1 MPIFKMGESTIKYSS
16 HYKQF
21 SQKMAPCVLLCCVLA
36 SGRQEPPTCL
46 VINLCVSRINATQ
59 GRASLCEPALSNAPV
74 QPRNCSNVTRSF
86 HVREFG
92 GWERDQSLWRKFYP
106 AKMLSYTVI
115 RACMVNY
122 TIDYRDYAYGIADW
136 KRINFARHS
145 PNTCPQYVHMGM
157 RQRAQKCLKI
167 HQKS

>member
-1 MPIFKMGESTIKYSS
+1 MVIILTSLGTIQCS
-16 HYKQF
+16 F
-21 SQKMAPCVLLCCVLA
+21 SKWAKVQSNTVPTINGSLRKWLLAFYCVAFLRLVVKNPRLV
-36 SGRQEPPTCL
+36 L

-86 HVREFG
+86 PVREFG
-92 GWERDQSLWRKFYP
+92 GWERDLSLWRKIYP

-122 TIDYRDYAYGIADW
+122 TIDYRDYVYGIADW

-145 PNTCPQYVHMGM
+145 PEYLPTI
-157 RQRAQKCLKI
+157 R
-167 HQKS
+167 